1 MIKKLENPQRN
12 PALLK
17 FLQRQ
22 ILKRKSFF
30 FFEYYLDFVREFTK
44 KKYGHCFLMI
54 LKMAGNLARNLTVFF
69 LELESRMEM
78 ILLRPLRSVGRN
90 WFHWPLALI
99 KKNRLN
105 NDHSSTLRAHFLA
118 WICLRSIIVYRGQIR
133 SSFFTPMTFLET
145 RLKAIPLAHFLG

>member
-44 KKYGHCFLMI
+44 KN
-54 LKMAGNLARNLTVFF
+54 MAIAF
-69 LELESRMEM
+69 
-78 ILLRPLRSVGRN
+78 
-90 WFHWPLALI
+90 
-99 KKNRLN
+99 
-105 NDHSSTLRAHFLA
+105 
-118 WICLRSIIVYRGQIR
+118 
-133 SSFFTPMTFLET
+133 
-145 RLKAIPLAHFLG
+145 